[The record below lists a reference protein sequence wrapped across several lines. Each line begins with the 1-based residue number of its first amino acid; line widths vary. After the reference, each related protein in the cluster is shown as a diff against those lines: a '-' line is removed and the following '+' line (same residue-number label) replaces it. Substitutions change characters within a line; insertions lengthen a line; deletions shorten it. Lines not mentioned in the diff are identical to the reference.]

1 MASTLRYENS
11 LPQGF
16 CEDGI
21 QGDWDLQRMKSGRCL
36 TQSEQYPTPTLL
48 AHLKS
53 EFRKLTSQ
61 QQDGY
66 CNNCLPCRVTYS
78 LSAEDNSL
86 LVGHRGAHL

>member
-48 AHLKS
+48 A
-53 EFRKLTSQ
+53 Q
-61 QQDGY
+61 A
-66 CNNCLPCRVTYS
+66 NNRMVTVIT
-78 LSAEDNSL
+78 AFHA
-86 LVGHRGAHL
+86 V

>member
-53 EFRKLTSQ
+53 S
-61 QQDGY
+61 
-66 CNNCLPCRVTYS
+66 VT
-78 LSAEDNSL
+78 
-86 LVGHRGAHL
+86 